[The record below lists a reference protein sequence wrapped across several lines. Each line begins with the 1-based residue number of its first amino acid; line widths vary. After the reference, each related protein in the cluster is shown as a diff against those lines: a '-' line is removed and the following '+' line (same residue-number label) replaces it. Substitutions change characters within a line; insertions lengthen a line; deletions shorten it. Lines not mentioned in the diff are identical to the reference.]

1 MNKWTTQVSN
11 DTCLYSLFCT
21 PCAFGDNMKK
31 VQQGTSCYK
40 HCLLYSL
47 SYIIGTI
54 SGIVWAT
61 ALPVPAQATQ
71 GVINFCTWCN
81 VGLYAAANR
90 RKLREKYDLPEYP
103 CNDCLMHTVCSPCA
117 VMQESAMIEEYEKN
131 IIDLDYYYDAP
142 EPIIMS
148 KK

>member
-61 ALPVPAQATQ
+61 ALPVPASYSRCYKFVR
-71 GVINFCTWCN
+71 GVM
-81 VGLYAAANR
+81 LDY
-90 RKLREKYDLPEYP
+90 
-103 CNDCLMHTVCSPCA
+103 
-117 VMQESAMIEEYEKN
+117 MQQRIEEN
-131 IIDLDYYYDAP
+131 
-142 EPIIMS
+142 
-148 KK
+148 